1 MDGSRGALAV
11 ARDDVAGLSTA
22 TATAT
27 ETAAAAAAAVA
38 PITVSTTIPAA
49 AAAAEATTTVATRTG
64 AGAGAGAGA
73 SATAAGARVGVAV
86 IAKAP
91 APRGPLVSCLAGLHP
106 RQPEQLQQLQ
116 QRRVTWQET
125 IHVWGADPQAAPP
138 RLPPLPSDDA
148 AAAAGVPL
156 APPLPPVSIK
166 SLREQLVDCY
176 IVTQGLLRRN
186 PSKLFVPWQDRRFQF
201 HKHHLSYFRPE
212 EATPRGTHLLFLKKK
227 QTKKNPHN

>member
-1 MDGSRGALAV
+1 MDGSRGALTV

-22 TATAT
+22 TEAAT
-27 ETAAAAAAAVA
+27 ETAAAAAAA
-38 PITVSTTIPAA
+38 PITISTTIPAA
-49 AAAAEATTTVATRTG
+49 AAAAEATTPVAARTG
-64 AGAGAGAGA
+64 AGAGVGA
-73 SATAAGARVGVAV
+73 SATAAGAGVAV
-86 IAKAP
+86 IAKVP
-91 APRGPLVSCLAGLHP
+91 APRGPLASCLAGLHP

-125 IHVWGADPQAAPP
+125 VHVWGADPQATPP

-148 AAAAGVPL
+148 AAAAASGVPL

-212 EATPRGTHLLFLKKK
+212 EATPRGTNLLFLKK
-227 QTKKNPHN
+227 